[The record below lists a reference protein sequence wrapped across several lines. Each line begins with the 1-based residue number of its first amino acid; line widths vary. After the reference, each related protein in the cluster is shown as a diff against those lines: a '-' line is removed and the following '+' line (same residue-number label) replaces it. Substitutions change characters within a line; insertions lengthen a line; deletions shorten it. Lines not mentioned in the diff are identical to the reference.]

1 MVLLN
6 LNINHYH
13 LKFSPNSYLDL
24 LILNHKN
31 VFLNYYNQ
39 TIMKIIYSQLYTLK
53 INVQMLRLFRRKW
66 SLITASKEYIKS

>member
-24 LILNHKN
+24 LILILNHKNHKN

-39 TIMKIIYSQLYTLK
+39 TVMKIIYSQLYTLK
-53 INVQMLRLFRRKW
+53 INVQMLRLFRRK
-66 SLITASKEYIKS
+66 

>member
-24 LILNHKN
+24 LILILNHKN

-39 TIMKIIYSQLYTLK
+39 TVMKIIYSQLYTLK
-53 INVQMLRLFRRKW
+53 INVQMLRLFRRK
-66 SLITASKEYIKS
+66 

>member
-13 LKFSPNSYLDL
+13 LKFSPKSYLDL
-24 LILNHKN
+24 LILILSHKN

-53 INVQMLRLFRRKW
+53 INVQ
-66 SLITASKEYIKS
+66 I